1 MELLSKRDQMDIVT
15 KADVVIGVHGNG
27 LTNAIWMKPGG
38 AVIECAS
45 FPPRRCDEAACALW
59 F

>member
-1 MELLSKRDQMDIVT
+1 MDIVT